1 MQQGILIV
9 DDEEVIRRLL
19 RHKLS
24 TSGYN
29 CYEAGNA
36 LQAFDT
42 LKNDQIELAI
52 LDIKMPGKSGVELL
66 GEIRAKYPD
75 ISVIMA
81 TAITDTGIAIE
92 CMKQGAQDY
101 ICKPFN
107 LDEVL
112 ISVDRVL
119 EKRKL
124 EFEIREYQQHLEE
137 KVEEQTIEIRKI
149 FLGSIESLIFALEAK
164 DKYTAGHSRRV
175 ADVSV
180 AIGQRLQLQPDELE
194 DLRWAALLHDIGK
207 IAVDQ
212 SIQNKPDK
220 LTNEEYQHIM
230 IHPHIGADI
239 VRPVVNTAVVEVI
252 EHHHDRYDGKGLN
265 QTTAGEKIP
274 LGSRIIAL
282 ADAFDAMISDRPY
295 RSAMPIEKALGEIK
309 AYSGTQFDPLIVE
322 AFLRLPDIGLII
334 EQASS
339 LAVTNLDIYKAKAE
353 IAKG

>member
-164 DKYTAGHSRRV
+164 DKYTAGHSRR
-175 ADVSV
+175 ATEIAI
-180 AIGQRLQLQPDELE
+180 AIGQELNLSPHELE
-194 DLRWAALLHDIGK
+194 DLRWGALLHDIGK
-207 IAVDQ
+207 VALDPR
-212 SIQNKPDK
+212 IQNKPDK
-220 LTNEEYQHIM
+220 LTPEEYRHIM
-230 IHPHIGADI
+230 IHAQVGPGIVKPIANERIVQIIG
-239 VRPVVNTAVVEVI
+239 
-252 EHHHDRYDGKGLN
+252 HHHDHYDGNGLD
-265 QTTAGEKIP
+265 QTVRGEDIP
-274 LGSRIIAL
+274 LGARIL
-282 ADAFDAMISDRPY
+282 AVADSLVAMTSERPY
-295 RSAMPIEKALGEIK
+295 RPVMSTKEALDEIK
-309 AYSGTQFDPLIVE
+309 RCSGTQFDPSV
-322 AFLRLPDIGLII
+322 
-334 EQASS
+334 
-339 LAVTNLDIYKAKAE
+339 VTVLLKIPVAE
-353 IAKG
+353 IMLAQM